1 MEAGAGTPLLDLFK
15 RGGVDREIR
24 LMAARGEL
32 GLRRFEQIGVCEL
45 FVNDEDPDVAG
56 AAASLL
62 RTLNSSGGPDDAA
75 ADDDPATS
83 ADPVA
88 PEDASEKEKSTLQ
101 KIAAMS
107 PAQRLALAMK
117 GTREERTILVRDP
130 NRMVAVAVLSSP
142 KLTETEVETIAK
154 MANVS
159 EDVLRIIGNTRAWLK
174 NYLVVSAL
182 TKNSKTPIGVSL
194 NLLPRLL
201 EKDVKALATDRNI
214 PEVLRF
220 AARKKLVK

>member
-1 MEAGAGTPLLDLFK
+1 
-15 RGGVDREIR
+15 
-24 LMAARGEL
+24 MAARGEL

-45 FVNDEDPDVAG
+45 FVTDEDPDVAE

-62 RTLNSSGGPDDAA
+62 RRLSSGGGSGDAEPDGEPPASTDAA
-75 ADDDPATS
+75 APQ
-83 ADPVA
+83 
-88 PEDASEKEKSTLQ
+88 DAGEKEKSTLQ

-159 EDVLRIIGNTRAWLK
+159 EDILRIIGKTRAWLK
-174 NYLVVSAL
+174 NYAIVSAL
-182 TKNSKTPIGVSL
+182 TRNSKTPIGVSL
-194 NLLPRLL
+194 NLLPRLI